1 MKKLGF
7 AILFASISSAHAAGL
22 KAGLWETQQTSQIV
36 DGRDMTAQMSQGQAM
51 MQQNLD
57 SLPPAQRAR
66 IQSMM
71 GKAAPAA
78 GNAKI
83 CISPEMAAKDAPMVD
98 PEGRCEPAKV
108 TRNGNTTNFE
118 FNCTRNGRTTAGRG
132 TSTAS
137 GDAVI
142 TRMDLTE
149 TDSRGKHTLHSE
161 FRMKYLGPDC
171 QGIVPADQMA
181 KKSR

>member
-1 MKKLGF
+1 MKKL
-7 AILFASISSAHAAGL
+7 AIAMLLASISSAQAAGL
-22 KAGLWETQQTSQIV
+22 KAGLWEINQTSQIV
-36 DGRDMTAQMSQGQAM
+36 DGRDMTAEMSQGMAM
-51 MQQNLD
+51 MKQNLD
-57 SLPPAQRAR
+57 SLPPAQRAK

-71 GKAAPAA
+71 GQGAPAS
-78 GNAKI
+78 GGAKI
-83 CISPEMAAKDAPMVD
+83 CISPAMAAKDAPMVD

-142 TRMDLTE
+142 TRMDMTE
-149 TDSRGKHTLHSE
+149 TDSRGRHTLHSE
-161 FRMKYLGPDC
+161 SRMKYLGPDC

>member
-1 MKKLGF
+1 MKKIGI
-7 AILFASISSAHAAGL
+7 AILLASMASAHAAGM

-36 DGRDMTAQMSQGQAM
+36 DGRDMTAEMSQGLAM
-51 MQQNLD
+51 MQQNLE
-57 SLPPAQRAR
+57 SLPPAQRAK

-71 GKAAPAA
+71 GKTAA

-83 CISPEMAAKDAPMVD
+83 CISQAMAAKDKPVVD
-98 PEGRCEPAKV
+98 PEGGCEPARV
-108 TRNGNTTNFE
+108 THSGNTTEFE
-118 FNCTRNGRTTAGRG
+118 FNCTRNGRTTSGRG
-132 TSTAS
+132 TSTAN

-142 TRMDLTE
+142 TRMDMTE
-149 TDSRGKHTLHSE
+149 TGSRGRHTLHSE

-171 QGIVPADQMA
+171 QGIVPVDQMA